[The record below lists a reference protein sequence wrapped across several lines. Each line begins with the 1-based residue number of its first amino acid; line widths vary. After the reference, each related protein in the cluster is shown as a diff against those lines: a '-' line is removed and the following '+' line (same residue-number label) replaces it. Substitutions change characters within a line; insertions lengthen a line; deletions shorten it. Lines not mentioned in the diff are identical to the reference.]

1 VLQISSKQAEVFDE
15 EGTILRCML
24 SVQPMSDIIAHIDLI
39 NNLIGVFLQCRSED
53 DDLIV
58 LCHQLDELDATG
70 TDEEEAVLAVFH
82 IVDESLIQIK
92 NESVD

>member
-15 EGTILRCML
+15 EGTILGCML

-39 NNLIGVFLQCRSED
+39 NNLIGVFLQCCSED
-53 DDLIV
+53 NDLVV
-58 LCHQLDELDATG
+58 LCHQLDELDAAG
-70 TDEEEAVLAVFH
+70 ADEEEAVLAVFH